1 MTSQLP
7 QPLTSAPDHPTAFVD
22 VIAHRGYSAGA
33 PENTPIA
40 FQRAMEMGARS
51 IELDIQWT
59 RDDVPVVSHDPSL
72 GRTIAGSGRIAE
84 LTWPEL
90 ENCDAG
96 SWFDG
101 EFADQRVPTL
111 ETVLKLVKPLPGELF
126 LDLKPH
132 CQWSLERVKIVRDL
146 LERYR
151 WRERSVA
158 CSFDPD
164 VADRF
169 NTDPAH
175 PMAIGYSIASIESF
189 HEVFARAITASA
201 RLICAYDILLADPD
215 LIWNAHASG
224 LEIVAWTVDRPED
237 ALQLSEFGIDRVIT
251 NTLLPEITSE
261 SDV

>member
-1 MTSQLP
+1 MTSKLP
-7 QPLTSAPDHPTAFVD
+7 PSVTFEPAAFHTSVD

-40 FQRAMEMGARS
+40 FQRAMDMGARS

-59 RDDVPVVSHDPSL
+59 RDDVPVVSHDPAL
-72 GRTIAGSGRIAE
+72 GRTIAGSGRIAD
-84 LTWPEL
+84 LTWADL
-90 ENCDAG
+90 ANCDAG
-96 SWFDG
+96 SWFAP

-111 ETVLKLVKPLPGELF
+111 EAVLQLVRPLPGELF

-132 CQWSLERVKIVRDL
+132 CQWSTERVKIVRDL
-146 LERYR
+146 LERYDR
-151 WRERSVA
+151 RERSVA

-169 NTDPAH
+169 NTNPIH
-175 PMAIGYSIASIESF
+175 PMAIGYSISSADNF
-189 HEVFARAITASA
+189 HEIFARAITVGA

-224 LEIVAWTVDRPED
+224 LEIVAWTVDRPD
-237 ALQLSEFGIDRVIT
+237 AVEQLFNFGIDRIIT
-251 NTLLPEITSE
+251 NRLLPRVAIDEA
-261 SDV
+261 